1 MNTDIYF
8 NDETYLPISY
18 TEELATE
25 PFYKGDGEHS
35 VKELEEICKQ
45 FKQYV
50 HQQKIIKQNCQKII
64 VDLKFNDKK
73 T

>member
-18 TEELATE
+18 QGQLITQ
-25 PFYKGDGEHS
+25 PFFKGDGEHS